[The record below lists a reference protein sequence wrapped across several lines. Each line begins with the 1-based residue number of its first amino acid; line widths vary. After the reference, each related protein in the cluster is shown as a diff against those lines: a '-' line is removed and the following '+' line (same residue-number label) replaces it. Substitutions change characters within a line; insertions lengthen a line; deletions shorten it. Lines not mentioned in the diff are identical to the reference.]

1 MPRYNVIANAN
12 LRSPELTVADRPPI
26 LPDDVAIGVLVS
38 SETDPEKLCKHAED
52 CIGPLRVL
60 VQVGESWRPEGDVF
74 PLTASGLGTAA
85 HYAGMI
91 AETHSVKLVAAA
103 LPDVP
108 IKVWTKRS

>member
-12 LRSPELTVADRPPI
+12 PKSLELTVAARPPVH
-26 LPDDVAIGVLVS
+26 PDDVAIGVLVS

-52 CIGPLRVL
+52 CIGPLRLL
-60 VQVGESWRPEGDVF
+60 VQVGESWRPEGDSF
-74 PLTASGLGTAA
+74 PLTASGLETAA

-91 AETHSVKLVAAA
+91 AGTHAVKLVAAA

-108 IKVWTKRS
+108 IRVWPKRG